1 MSSNNNSNS
10 NTPDSETST
19 NIPYTDE
26 ARRISQRNEMN
37 TDENKTLLQ
46 IGIQP
51 DSSDEFY
58 VQGNNMKNVL
68 YAEASDNN
76 SDSDTFIDA
85 EASDNNSDSDTV
97 IDGDNKN
104 DGNNNKLPVGNIGT
118 EFMGDSVNAL
128 SLIKPSNKIRKS
140 KPLTRTLTTNP
151 LASVDEQIYVM
162 NGRVNKILESI
173 ISKFL
178 YNDDIKSQIE
188 TPFTEQMNIDTV
200 KYLMPKETVIDPS
213 FNKLLNN
220 KYDLSNNLFDIVKE
234 EGGLTGGNSTQ
245 VSTTSSAFS
254 QSPSSVV
261 NDFAKRFELS
271 KLYNSTG
278 NNAVNPFSTIFNEVC
293 KYRHKP
299 QVIKTDKSR
308 NKTTVD
314 LSALRNIAC
323 NKIGEE
329 TQMSDIW
336 GGKIV
341 SYAMGLYTDGK
352 NTHKGL
358 TDFLH
363 GDGKDFYKL
372 GKNNKIQ
379 IPELGFPKCYIC
391 QQDIIPAWGEV
402 TFGSRGRRR
411 ICPEMEHKY
420 PCISAFTRS
429 PTYVILN
436 KYKCKLINNSRDDT
450 YLKAWKYFIN
460 NDSNFKHL
468 LELYKNINCTETFS
482 KGVINDNFNK
492 IKSNFEALFVKED
505 LVFDQKVFEWA
516 FSVIKYWCHEF
527 AYSHHTCNMAKSNLD
542 FSKLGNEHD
551 NPNTQKTK
559 IKTFISNCVTRFSAK
574 GDTLSAFEKKW
585 ILVSNNKQHNAS
597 GKTFTSFFPKKKL
610 EDRLLNVF
618 NEMDNITNE
627 IVEKY
632 RDVTSVLG
640 EKQIQTNSNEEG
652 GKLTENEEKT
662 IKNVLIGKGL
672 MIMYKRYKESAKVKK
687 GNIKETSSSSKTRKR
702 KNDTT
707 KTSHSS
713 TTKKNKLDG
722 NQQNMYEM
730 FGVRQPKEQQ
740 KTIPKLFS
748 KQQKKQEKQQE
759 KNEKQYNTRGRKQGG
774 KKSKRRTLKKKYKK

>member
-1 MSSNNNSNS
+1 MSSTNNKK
-10 NTPDSETST
+10 
-19 NIPYTDE
+19 NIPTTLQNMGSPEGRMMASSIGQD
-26 ARRISQRNEMN
+26 IGMN
-37 TDENKTLLQ
+37 TNDVYDRL
-46 IGIQP
+46 GSMP
-51 DSSDEFY
+51 
-58 VQGNNMKNVL
+58 VL
-68 YAEASDNN
+68 YKGDSKNLKNDLSN
-76 SDSDTFIDA
+76 SDSD
-85 EASDNNSDSDTV
+85 DTV
-97 IDGDNKN
+97 IDKSFGNFGTSFMS
-104 DGNNNKLPVGNIGT
+104 DG
-118 EFMGDSVNAL
+118 SRNAL
-128 SLIKPSNKIRKS
+128 SVISQSQRKPQ
-140 KPLTRTLTTNP
+140 LTYLRTMTNDP
-151 LASVDEQIYVM
+151 
-162 NGRVNKILESI
+162 GESI
-173 ISKFL
+173 DDYENKMNERVDLLLIDIINRFL
-178 YNDDIKSQIE
+178 NTNVDINDEIKR
-188 TPFTEQMNIDTV
+188 PFNSTVNIKTV
-200 KYLMPKETVIDPS
+200 KYLMPKDAVIDPS
-213 FNKLLNN
+213 FNKLVNN
-220 KYDLSNNLFDIVKE
+220 DYDLSENLFDIVKE
-234 EGGLTGGNSTQ
+234 EGGSSGGGKSTQ

-254 QSPSSVV
+254 QAPSSVV

-436 KYKCKLINNSRDDT
+436 KYKCKLINNSDDDT
-450 YLKAWKYFIN
+450 YLKAWKKFIKT
-460 NDSNFKHL
+460 DSNFNDL
-468 LELYKNINCTETFS
+468 LELYKNINCTNNFDITQ
-482 KGVINDNFNK
+482 INTNFEE
-492 IKSNFEALFVKED
+492 IKSKFKKLFVQNELD
-505 LVFDQKVFEWA
+505 EGIFNWA

-542 FSKLGNEHD
+542 FSKLGNQYD
-551 NPNTQKTK
+551 DKQTQQRK
-559 IKTFISNCVTRFSAK
+559 IADFISNCLKRFTDSK
-574 GDTLSAFEKKW
+574 GGDTLSTFEKQW
-585 ILVSNNKQHNAS
+585 ILVSNNKKHNEN
-597 GKTFTSFFPKKKL
+597 TNVFKKL
-610 EDRLLNVF
+610 FDNKQLQERLLNVF

-672 MIMYKRYKESAKVKK
+672 MIMYKRYKESAKVK
-687 GNIKETSSSSKTRKR
+687 NTSTSSITTSKTKR
-702 KNDTT
+702 KKKYTNNNN
-707 KTSHSS
+707 
-713 TTKKNKLDG
+713 TKKQKNIYQAMGIKDKTK
-722 NQQNMYEM
+722 NSNPQQ
-730 FGVRQPKEQQ
+730 
-740 KTIPKLFS
+740 TITNLIL
-748 KQQKKQEKQQE
+748 KQQQEQEKQQQ
-759 KNEKQYNTRGRKQGG
+759 KQQQKRYYTRGRGRGG
-774 KKSKRRTLKKKYKK
+774 KKSKRRTLKKKYKKK

>member
-19 NIPYTDE
+19 NIPLTDE
-26 ARRISQRNEMN
+26 ARRIAQQNEMP
-37 TDENKTLLQ
+37 TDDNRTLLQ
-46 IGIQP
+46 MGLRPNNIG
-51 DSSDEFY
+51 EFY
-58 VQGNNMKNVL
+58 VEGKDINNDL
-68 YAEASDNN
+68 HGEASDSNSN
-76 SDSDTFIDA
+76 SDTDID
-85 EASDNNSDSDTV
+85 ED
-97 IDGDNKN
+97 
-104 DGNNNKLPVGNIGT
+104 NNKLPPGDLGT
-118 EFMGDSVNAL
+118 EYIGDSVNAF
-128 SLIKPSNKIRKS
+128 SLMKEQNKK
-140 KPLTRTLTTNP
+140 KTKNPLRRTLTNP
-151 LASVDEQIYVM
+151 DGSVDEQLDVM
-162 NGRVNKILESI
+162 NGRVNKMLENI
-173 ISKFL
+173 ITEFL
-178 YNDDIKSQIE
+178 YNDNINDQIKK
-188 TPFTEQMNIDTV
+188 PFTNDMNIDTV
-200 KYLMPKETVIDPS
+200 KYLMPKDTVIDPS

-220 KYDLSNNLFDIVKE
+220 EYDLSNNLFDIVKE

-254 QSPSSVV
+254 QAPSSVV

-278 NNAVNPFSTIFNEVC
+278 SNAVNPFSRIFNEVC

-299 QVIKTDKSR
+299 QVIKTNKSGDE
-308 NKTTVD
+308 TTID
-314 LSALRNIAC
+314 LQALRNIAC

-336 GGKIV
+336 GGQIV
-341 SYAMGLYTDGK
+341 SYAMGLHTDGDTT
-352 NTHKGL
+352 NPQTHKGL
-358 TDFLH
+358 TNFLH
-363 GDGKDFYKL
+363 GDGKDFYRL
-372 GKNNKIQ
+372 GQNNKIE

-436 KYKCKLINNSRDDT
+436 KYKCKLINNSDGNT
-450 YLKAWKYFIN
+450 YLEAWKSFN
-460 NDSNFKHL
+460 KNDNNFKDL
-468 LELYKNINCTETFS
+468 LLLYKNINCTQTFN
-482 KGVINDNFNK
+482 KDVINDNFNK
-492 IKSNFEALFVKED
+492 IKTSFKDLFVKQYLDEHK
-505 LVFDQKVFEWA
+505 KVFEWA

-542 FSKLGNEHD
+542 FSKLGNEYD
-551 NPNTQKTK
+551 NKQTQQQK
-559 IKTFISNCVTRFSAK
+559 IADFISNCVTRFSSK

-585 ILVSNNKQHNAS
+585 ILVSNNKKHNES
-597 GKTFTSFFPKKKL
+597 THVFKKL
-610 EDRLLNVF
+610 FDNKQLQKRLLNVF

-627 IVEKY
+627 IVKKY
-632 RDVTSVLG
+632 EYVTSVLKK
-640 EKQIQTNSNEEG
+640 KQIQTNSNEEG

-687 GNIKETSSSSKTRKR
+687 GNLTRKR

-707 KTSHSS
+707 TNSPSS
-713 TTKKNKLDG
+713 SKTKKAKPDKTQRSIYDAMGIKDETKNS
-722 NQQNMYEM
+722 N
-730 FGVRQPKEQQ
+730 PQ
-740 KTIPKLFS
+740 KTIPTLFS
-748 KQQKKQEKQQE
+748 KQEKQ
-759 KNEKQYNTRGRKQGG
+759 KQQQQKQQQQKQQRRYDTRATKRGG

>member
-1 MSSNNNSNS
+1 MSSTNNKK
-10 NTPDSETST
+10 
-19 NIPYTDE
+19 NIPTTLQNMGSPEGRMMASSIGQD
-26 ARRISQRNEMN
+26 IGMN
-37 TDENKTLLQ
+37 TNDVYDRL
-46 IGIQP
+46 GSMP
-51 DSSDEFY
+51 
-58 VQGNNMKNVL
+58 VL
-68 YAEASDNN
+68 YKGDSKNLKNDLSN
-76 SDSDTFIDA
+76 SDSD
-85 EASDNNSDSDTV
+85 DTV
-97 IDGDNKN
+97 IDKSFGNFGTSFMS
-104 DGNNNKLPVGNIGT
+104 DG
-118 EFMGDSVNAL
+118 SRNAL
-128 SLIKPSNKIRKS
+128 SVISQSQRKPQ
-140 KPLTRTLTTNP
+140 LTYLRTMTNDP
-151 LASVDEQIYVM
+151 
-162 NGRVNKILESI
+162 GESI
-173 ISKFL
+173 DDYENKMNERVDLLLIDIINRFL
-178 YNDDIKSQIE
+178 NTNVDINDEIKR
-188 TPFTEQMNIDTV
+188 PFNSTVNIKTV
-200 KYLMPKETVIDPS
+200 KYLMPKDAVIDPS
-213 FNKLLNN
+213 FNKLVNN
-220 KYDLSNNLFDIVKE
+220 DYDLSENLFDIVKE
-234 EGGLTGGNSTQ
+234 EGGSSGGGKSTQ

-254 QSPSSVV
+254 QAPSSVV

-271 KLYNSTG
+271 KLYNSSG
-278 NNAVNPFSTIFNEVC
+278 NNAVNPFSRIFNEVC

-299 QVIKTDKSR
+299 QVIKTNKSG

-314 LSALRNIAC
+314 LQALRNIAC

-336 GGKIV
+336 GGQIV

-352 NTHKGL
+352 DTHKGL
-358 TDFLH
+358 TKFLH

-542 FSKLGNEHD
+542 FSKLGNQYD
-551 NPNTQKTK
+551 DKQTQQRK
-559 IKTFISNCVTRFSAK
+559 IADFISNCLKRFTDSK
-574 GDTLSAFEKKW
+574 GGDTLSTFEKQW
-585 ILVSNNKQHNAS
+585 ILVSNNKKHNEN
-597 GKTFTSFFPKKKL
+597 TNVFKKL
-610 EDRLLNVF
+610 FDNKQLQERLLNVF

-672 MIMYKRYKESAKVKK
+672 MIMYKRYKESAKVK
-687 GNIKETSSSSKTRKR
+687 NTSTSSITTSKTKR
-702 KNDTT
+702 KKKYTNNNN
-707 KTSHSS
+707 
-713 TTKKNKLDG
+713 TKKQKNIYQAMGIKDKTK
-722 NQQNMYEM
+722 NSNPQQ
-730 FGVRQPKEQQ
+730 
-740 KTIPKLFS
+740 TITNLIL
-748 KQQKKQEKQQE
+748 KQQQEQEKQQQ
-759 KNEKQYNTRGRKQGG
+759 KQQQKRYYTRGRGRGG
-774 KKSKRRTLKKKYKK
+774 KKSKRRTLKKKYKKK